1 MLSLRGKGWLPVV
14 LAIIWPALLPASEA
28 VVRIADL
35 PALVPGAVQESG
47 IAAGESRS
55 FRLDL
60 APGQRLLI
68 QAEQRGADL
77 SLRLLTADG
86 QAVAEVDTPTD
97 RYGAETLLVPDDTP
111 AGAYRVEVRAGASSA
126 GAYALQVEE
135 LPARTPEDRTRL
147 QAERLLTLAGNPAA
161 GATPEGGKEALA
173 RLQQAAAL
181 FGQLGRTRDQ
191 ARALFCAANFSA
203 LLGDAR
209 QAVYLYSRALPLWT
223 AAGDLRQQAVIL
235 TGRALAHF
243 QLGESAEALADGEKA
258 LALQRALGDRSGE
271 AAALN
276 SLCLLHH
283 ARAEYTQALTCYQE
297 ALRLFGEAGKPVA
310 QGVVQSN
317 IGAVYELSEPRQA
330 LAAYQKALEL
340 LSGPES
346 RRERAR
352 TLNNLAVLYDN
363 LGELGQALAAYDQ
376 ALATVRELGDRSW
389 EARILQN
396 LGTTYMRVGEGG
408 RARANF
414 EQALALRRELGD
426 RRGEASTLN
435 VLASLSLQEFEPAE
449 AIALSQRS
457 LEISRALGD
466 RRGEAAS
473 LAMLG
478 RAQQKTGHLAE
489 AAETL
494 RQAAEK
500 AAAIG
505 DRPAQGRA
513 LLALGRLSSDRG
525 QLQPALATLNEALAL
540 LREAGDAVSEP
551 EALVGLAETQRR
563 LGNLPDS
570 RTRAAEALARVES
583 LRTALVN
590 PDLRASFLASRR
602 EAYEFEI
609 DLLMELDR
617 REPGRGHARAALE
630 ASERGRS
637 RSLLDLLREAGA
649 DIREGVDPALRER
662 ERSLVERLNVKA
674 ARRLA
679 ATAETPEKRA
689 AAEREIQALLADLD
703 TVQAEIRKGSP
714 RYAALTQ
721 PQPLQL
727 SDIQKLLGPD
737 TLLLEYALGEERSFL
752 WAVDAASITGYELP
766 ARAVIEA
773 AARQVYDDLRS
784 RNADP
789 EATAAEARR
798 NAELSR
804 VLLGPVAGRL
814 ADRRLVI
821 VADGAL
827 CYVPFAALA
836 EPVPGA
842 GGAAP
847 SPGPLLARH
856 EVVSLPS
863 ASVLAEQRRDT
874 TPRRAA
880 PRTLAILADPVFD
893 AQDPR
898 VTGTLPV
905 ATQAAGTGEPLRSGA
920 ALARLPATRRE
931 AETIAAL
938 APAGQSWTALG
949 FAANR
954 PAVLGGALA
963 PYRLVHFATHG
974 VIDSRTPE
982 LSGLVLSLVD
992 EKGRPAPG
1000 FLSLGDIYN
1009 LELAAD
1015 LVVLSGCET
1024 ALGREIRGE
1033 GLVGLTQ
1040 GFLYAGARRVM
1051 ASLWRV
1057 EDRATSELMGLFYRG
1072 LLRDG
1077 LRPAAALRQAQLAI
1091 AAERRWRDPYFWA
1104 PFVLQGDWD

>member
-1 MLSLRGKGWLPVV
+1 MLSLRGKGWLPVL
-14 LAIIWPALLPASEA
+14 LAIVWPALLPASEA
-28 VVRIADL
+28 VVRSADL
-35 PALVPGAVQESG
+35 PVLAPGAVQEG
-47 IAAGESRS
+47 DIAAGETRS

-68 QAEQRGADL
+68 QAEQKGADL
-77 SLRLLTADG
+77 AVRLVAADG
-86 QAVAEVDTPTD
+86 RLVAEVDTPTD
-97 RYGAETLLVPDDTP
+97 RYGEESLLVPDATP
-111 AGAYRVEVRAGASSA
+111 AGAYRIEIRAGEGTA
-126 GAYALQVEE
+126 GTYAVRVED
-135 LPARTPEDRTRL
+135 LPARAPEDRTRL
-147 QAERLLTLAGNPAA
+147 QAERWLTLAGDPAA
-161 GATPEGGKEALA
+161 TATPEGRKEGLA
-173 RLQQAAAL
+173 HLQQAAAL

-191 ARALFCAANFSA
+191 ARALFCAANFMS

-209 QAVYLYSRALPLWT
+209 QAVDLYSRALPLWA
-223 AAGDLRQQAVIL
+223 AAGDLRQQAASL

-258 LALQRALGDRSGE
+258 LALQRTLGDRSGE

-283 ARAEYTQALTCYQE
+283 ARAEYTQALSCYEE
-297 ALRLFGEAGKPVA
+297 ALRLFGQEGKTVA

-317 IGAVYELSEPRQA
+317 IGGVYELIEPRKA

-340 LSGPES
+340 LSGPDS

-363 LGELGQALAAYDQ
+363 LGELGQVLTSYDQ
-376 ALATVRELGDRSW
+376 ALATVRELGDRPW

-396 LGTTYMRVGEGG
+396 LGTAYMRLGEED
-408 RARANF
+408 RARGNL

-435 VLASLSLQEFEPAE
+435 VLASLAIQTGAQAE
-449 AIALSQRS
+449 AISLSQRA

-466 RRGEAAS
+466 RRSEAAA
-473 LAMLG
+473 LTLLG
-478 RAQQKTGHLAE
+478 RAQQTLGHLSE
-489 AAETL
+489 AAGNL

-500 AAAIG
+500 AGAIG
-505 DRPAQGRA
+505 DRTAQGRA
-513 LLALGRLSSDRG
+513 LMALGRLDIGRG

-540 LREAGDAVSEP
+540 MREAGDAVTES
-551 EALVGLAETQRR
+551 EALVVLAQAQRR
-563 LGNLPDS
+563 LGNLPES
-570 RTRAAEALARVES
+570 RARAEEALTRVES

-602 EAYEFEI
+602 EAYELEI

-617 REPGRGHARAALE
+617 REPGRGHARTALE

-679 ATAETPEKRA
+679 AAPETPEQRA
-689 AAEREIQALLADLD
+689 AAERELQALLADLD
-703 TVQAEIRKGSP
+703 TVQAEIRQGSP

-737 TLLLEYALGEERSFL
+737 TLLLEYSLGEERSFL
-752 WAVDAASITGYELP
+752 WAVDANSITGYELP
-766 ARAVIEA
+766 PRPAIEA

-784 RNADP
+784 RAADP
-789 EATAAEARR
+789 ETARAESRR
-798 NAELSR
+798 MAELSR
-804 VLLGPVAGRL
+804 LLLGPVAGRL

-827 CYVPFAALA
+827 HYVPFAALP
-836 EPVPGA
+836 EPAPA
-842 GGAAP
+842 AAP
-847 SPGPLLARH
+847 APLLARH

-874 TPRRAA
+874 TPRRAT

-893 AQDPR
+893 ARDPR
-898 VTGTLPV
+898 VAGAAPV
-905 ATQAAGTGEPLRSGA
+905 PQAAQVKAKEELRSGA
-920 ALARLPATRRE
+920 ALNRLPSTRRE

-938 APAGQSWTALG
+938 APPGQSWTALD

-974 VIDSRTPE
+974 VIDARTPE

-1009 LELAAD
+1009 LELGAD

-1040 GFLYAGARRVM
+1040 GFLYAGARRVV

-1077 LRPAAALRQAQLAI
+1077 LRPAAALRQAQIAI